1 MPESNKKEQPKVA
14 WFWINN
20 TDGKPSMS
28 ATFATVAFGVT
39 TLMYAVSLFEKLGT
53 FSIRAFD
60 PAVCSAY
67 MIPVL
72 SLYFGRR
79 WTDAKTASS
88 QQPAGDDQ

>member
-1 MPESNKKEQPKVA
+1 MPDEKKVKDKPKVA

-20 TDGKPSMS
+20 TDGKPSIS

-39 TLMYAVSLFEKLGT
+39 TLMYVASMFEKLGP

-79 WTDAKTASS
+79 WTDAKTSGEK
-88 QQPAGDDQ
+88 PNGET